1 MIYNHRLSD
10 KSIVLAVLLLGV
22 LFPVKTYAS
31 TFSAVPKGSESA
43 ELKNAIEV
51 WRQEADSYQNQQQ
64 SRQEIETRLTIAE
77 SLLRLGKFDEAN
89 SELGRIRKL
98 LRPSDTAYL
107 ARAYRQ
113 LGDVHAGQGNYQR
126 AVSFYL
132 ESLEKEKTL
141 TTLNNTVKV
150 LLDRRASSLLQ
161 ASRVQRQQDADTFQS
176 QASIATAQAEK
187 YAIEALAMA
196 ESKRSISA
204 VQALINWHTL
214 PKQTLNKEQLAR
226 GRNLIDRLPPSPQ
239 MLMTVIDW
247 AKVDRDNPERWLQQ
261 AMNQA
266 QNLQNPLLTSYVS
279 LELGQLYFAWDRDEL
294 AQKYATQSVKAAGGA
309 LNYNSLF
316 RAQELLARINLRR
329 NQPTDALN
337 AYREAIIS
345 IEQLNKDG
353 SFITPLQVV
362 TFNQQIEPIYRN
374 TLNLILDENAQQ
386 EELTEAKEVSDKLR
400 LVQLRRYFGDNCL
413 EVTTAASDASL
424 ATPDNAKNHPTVNSI
439 VLEDRL
445 VTLLELPD
453 GSIKQHTTEIT
464 QEALQE
470 LVSELSRELI
480 SGVAFLFRQPSRQ
493 LYQMLLAPFE
503 DELEAIEPETV
514 VFINDGMLRNIPMAV
529 LIDKQDRYVAEKWAT
544 INSLGLNYR
553 PPVRLQKK
561 DELESALALG
571 LPYTPYDRDVA
582 PLPYVPE
589 EVNAVEEIF
598 GGKKMLGK
606 NFTTDTLSQQL
617 EKESY
622 PLVHL
627 ATHGYFGGTA
637 ETSYIYAYD
646 RRIPLL
652 QLDQM
657 LRDSQQSAPELL
669 VLSACETALG
679 NDLSLLGLGGLAT
692 RRGIDTTL
700 GSLWFV
706 QDEEQAAVIQEFYR
720 RIEEDNQPLAIA
732 LQQIQQQLI
741 EQFAHPSIWASL
753 ILIGET

>member
-1 MIYNHRLSD
+1 MKLYRS
-10 KSIVLAVLLLGV
+10 VVFAALLLGV
-22 LFPVKTYAS
+22 LLTVKTHAS
-31 TFSAVPKGSESA
+31 VSSAISNSEESLA
-43 ELKNAIEV
+43 ELKDAIEV
-51 WRQEADSYQNQQQ
+51 WEQEANYYQSQQQPRQEV
-64 SRQEIETRLTIAE
+64 ETRLTIAE
-77 SLLRLGKFDEAN
+77 SLLRLGKFDEAIAQLHRVK
-89 SELGRIRKL
+89 SIQPL
-98 LRPSDTAYL
+98 DTAI
-107 ARAYRQ
+107 AAHTDKQ
-113 LGDVHAGQGNYQR
+113 LGDAHAKQGNYQR

-141 TTLNNTVKV
+141 PTLNNIVKV

-176 QASIATAQAEK
+176 QAKLATAQAEK
-187 YAIEALAMA
+187 YAAIALAMA

-214 PKQTLNKEQLAR
+214 PKQTLNKEQLDR
-226 GRNLIDRLPPSPQ
+226 GSHLIDRLPPSPQ
-239 MLMTVIDW
+239 KLMTVIDW
-247 AKVDRDNPERWLQQ
+247 AKVDRRNQEQWLQR

-266 QNLQNPLLTSYVS
+266 QDLQNPLLTSYAS
-279 LELGQLYFAWDRDEL
+279 LELGKLYLARDKPEL
-294 AQKYATQSVKAAGGA
+294 AQKYATQSVKAARNA

-316 RAQELLARINLRR
+316 RAQELLARINLKRDR
-329 NQPTDALN
+329 PLVALN

-345 IEQLNKDG
+345 IEQLNKDS

-374 TLNLILDENAQQ
+374 TLSLILDENANQ

-413 EVTTAASDASL
+413 EVTTATSDAEGV
-424 ATPDNAKNHPTVNSI
+424 TPDNAKNHPTINSI

-453 GSIKQHTTEIT
+453 GSIKQHTTKIT
-464 QEALQE
+464 QEALQS
-470 LVSELSRELI
+470 LVGELSQELI
-480 SGVAFLFRQPSRQ
+480 SGVSFSFRQHSRQ
-493 LYQMLLAPFE
+493 LYQMLLQPFE
-503 DELEAIEPETV
+503 AELEAIEPETV
-514 VFINDGMLRNIPMAV
+514 VFINDGMLRNIPMAA

-561 DELESALALG
+561 DKLESALALG
-571 LPYTPYDRDVA
+571 LPYTPYEPDVA
-582 PLPYVPE
+582 PLPHVPE
-589 EVNAVEEIF
+589 EVNAVEEMF

-606 NFTTDTLSQQL
+606 NFTTNTLSQQL

-657 LRDSQQSAPELL
+657 LRDSQQSSPELL

-720 RIEEDNQPLAIA
+720 RIEEDNQPLAVA
-732 LQQIQQQLI
+732 LQQIQKKLI

>member
-1 MIYNHRLSD
+1 MIYR
-10 KSIVLAVLLLGV
+10 SIVFAALLLGV
-22 LFPVKTYAS
+22 LLTVKTHAS
-31 TFSAVPKGSESA
+31 TFSAVPDSSESA
-43 ELKNAIEV
+43 ELKNAVEV
-51 WRQEADSYQNQQQ
+51 WRQQADFYQNQQQ
-64 SRQEIETRLTIAE
+64 PRQEIETRLTIAE

-176 QASIATAQAEK
+176 QASQATAQAEK
-187 YAIEALAMA
+187 YALLALEIA
-196 ESKRSISA
+196 ESKNSVPA

-214 PKQTLNKEQLAR
+214 PKQTLNKEQLDR
-226 GRNLIDRLPPSPQ
+226 GSHLTSQLPPSPQ
-239 MLMTVIDW
+239 KLMTVIDW
-247 AKVDRDNPERWLQQ
+247 AKVDRRNQEQWLQR

-266 QNLQNPLLTSYVS
+266 QSLQNPLLTSYAS
-279 LELGQLYFAWDRDEL
+279 LELGQLYLAQNKPEL

-309 LNYNSLF
+309 FNYNSLF

-329 NQPTDALN
+329 NQPSLALN

-345 IEQLNKDG
+345 IEQLNQDG

-374 TLNLILDENAQQ
+374 TLSLILDEDANQ
-386 EELTEAKEVSDKLR
+386 EELLEAKEVSDKLR

-413 EVTTAASDASL
+413 EVTTATSDAEGV
-424 ATPDNAKNHPTVNSI
+424 TPDSAKNHPTINSI

-480 SGVAFLFRQPSRQ
+480 SGVSFLFRQQSRQ
-493 LYQMLLAPFE
+493 LYQMLLQPFE
-503 DELEAIEPETV
+503 AELEAIEPETV
-514 VFINDGMLRNIPMAV
+514 VFINDGMLRNIPMAA

-553 PPVRLQKK
+553 PRTSQSKS

-571 LPYTPYDRDVA
+571 LPYTPYEPDVA

-589 EVNAVEEIF
+589 EVNAVEEMF

-606 NFTTDTLSQQL
+606 NFTANTLSKQL
-617 EKESY
+617 AQEPY

-732 LQQIQQQLI
+732 LQQIQKQLIQQL
-741 EQFAHPSIWASL
+741 AHPSIWASL
-753 ILIGET
+753 VLIGET

>member
-1 MIYNHRLSD
+1 
-10 KSIVLAVLLLGV
+10 
-22 LFPVKTYAS
+22 
-31 TFSAVPKGSESA
+31 
-43 ELKNAIEV
+43 
-51 WRQEADSYQNQQQ
+51 
-64 SRQEIETRLTIAE
+64 
-77 SLLRLGKFDEAN
+77 
-89 SELGRIRKL
+89 
-98 LRPSDTAYL
+98 
-107 ARAYRQ
+107 
-113 LGDVHAGQGNYQR
+113 
-126 AVSFYL
+126 
-132 ESLEKEKTL
+132 
-141 TTLNNTVKV
+141 
-150 LLDRRASSLLQ
+150 
-161 ASRVQRQQDADTFQS
+161 
-176 QASIATAQAEK
+176 
-187 YAIEALAMA
+187 MA

-226 GRNLIDRLPPSPQ
+226 GRSQIAQLPPSPQ

-247 AKVDRDNPERWLQQ
+247 AKVDRRNQEQWLQR

-266 QNLQNPLLTSYVS
+266 QDLQNPLLTSYAS
-279 LELGQLYFAWDRDEL
+279 LELGKLYLARDRDEL
-294 AQKYATQSVKAAGGA
+294 AQKYATQSVEAARGA
-309 LNYNSLF
+309 FNYNSLF
-316 RAQELLARINLRR
+316 RAQELLARINLKR
-329 NQPTDALN
+329 NQPSLALN

-345 IEQLNKDG
+345 IEQLNKDS
-353 SFITPLQVV
+353 SFVTPLQVV

-374 TLNLILDENAQQ
+374 TLSLILDENASQ

-413 EVTTAASDASL
+413 EVTTAAVS
-424 ATPDNAKNHPTVNSI
+424 PAKGITQAGTENNHPTINSI

-453 GSIKQHTTEIT
+453 GSIKQHTTKIT
-464 QEALQE
+464 QEALQS
-470 LVSELSRELI
+470 LVGELSQELI
-480 SGVAFLFRQPSRQ
+480 SGVSFSFRQHSRQ
-493 LYQMLLAPFE
+493 LYQMLLQPFE
-503 DELEAIEPETV
+503 AELETIDPETV

-529 LIDKQDRYVAEKWAT
+529 LVDRQDRYVAEKWAT
-544 INSLGLNYR
+544 VNSLGLNYR
-553 PPVRLQKK
+553 PRTSLQKK

-571 LPYTPYDRDVA
+571 LPYTPYEPDVPVLA
-582 PLPYVPE
+582 HVPE
-589 EVNAVEEIF
+589 EVNAVEEMF
-598 GGKKMLGK
+598 GGKKILGK
-606 NFTTDTLSQQL
+606 NFTTNTLSQQL

-720 RIEEDNQPLAIA
+720 RIEEDNQPKAVA
-732 LQQIQQQLI
+732 LQQIQKQLIQQL
-741 EQFAHPSIWASL
+741 AHPSIWASL
-753 ILIGET
+753 VLIGET

>member
-1 MIYNHRLSD
+1 MKLYR
-10 KSIVLAVLLLGV
+10 SIVFAVLLLGV
-22 LFPVKTYAS
+22 LFPLKTYAFTS
-31 TFSAVPKGSESA
+31 SVEPNESEST

-51 WRQEADSYQNQQQ
+51 WRQQADVYKDRQQ
-64 SRQEIETRLTIAE
+64 SNREIETRLTIAE
-77 SLLRLGKFDEAN
+77 SLLRLGKFDEAIAQLHRVK
-89 SELGRIRKL
+89 SIQPL
-98 LRPSDTAYL
+98 DTAYL
-107 ARAYRQ
+107 ARTDKQ
-113 LGDVHAGQGNYQR
+113 LGDVYAEQGNYQR

-132 ESLEKEKTL
+132 ESLTLDKTL
-141 TTLNNTVKV
+141 PTLNNIVKV
-150 LLDRRASSLLQ
+150 LLDRRASLLLK

-176 QASIATAQAEK
+176 QAKLATAQAEK
-187 YAIEALAMA
+187 YAAIALAMA

-214 PKQTLNKEQLAR
+214 PKQTLNKEQLDR
-226 GRNLIDRLPPSPQ
+226 GSHLIDRLPPSPQ
-239 MLMTVIDW
+239 KLMTVIDW
-247 AKVDRDNPERWLQQ
+247 AKVDRRNQEQWLQR

-266 QNLQNPLLTSYVS
+266 QDLQNPLLTSYAS
-279 LELGQLYFAWDRDEL
+279 LELGKLYLAGDKPEL
-294 AQKYATQSVKAAGGA
+294 AQKYATQSVEAAGDA

-316 RAQELLARINLRR
+316 RAQELLARINLKRER
-329 NQPTDALN
+329 PTLALN

-345 IEQLNKDG
+345 IEQLNKD
-353 SFITPLQVV
+353 SSLITPLQVV
-362 TFNQQIEPIYRN
+362 TFNQQLEPIYRN
-374 TLNLILDENAQQ
+374 TLSLILDEDANQK
-386 EELTEAKEVSDKLR
+386 ELIEAKEVSDKLR

-413 EVTTAASDASL
+413 EVTTAASDAEGAGQAGSE
-424 ATPDNAKNHPTVNSI
+424 NNHPTINSI

-453 GSIKQHTTEIT
+453 GSIKQHTTKIT
-464 QEALQE
+464 QEALQK
-470 LVSELSRELI
+470 LVSELSLELI
-480 SGVAFLFRQPSRQ
+480 NGVSFSFRRQSRQ

-503 DELEAIEPETV
+503 YELEAIEPETV
-514 VFINDGMLRNIPMAV
+514 VFINDGILRNVPMAV

-553 PPVRLQKK
+553 PQSSLQKSDK
-561 DELESALALG
+561 LESALALG
-571 LPYTPYDRDVA
+571 LPYTPYEPDVA

-606 NFTTDTLSQQL
+606 NFTANTLSQQL
-617 EKESY
+617 AQESY

-646 RRIPLL
+646 RRISLL